1 MSTIDQMRD
10 NVSCMTDFEPLNR
23 DELLVI
29 EKAREAIDKIYRIP
43 CTNCQ
48 YCVGSCPQSVP
59 IPKIFG
65 AYNRKLIFNDLP
77 AAQLQYAVEV
87 YRRGK
92 ASDCISCGKCEQVC
106 PQHIGII
113 ENLKV
118 IGREL
123 DTLPSAFD

>member
-1 MSTIDQMRD
+1 MKE
-10 NVSCMTDFEPLNR
+10 FLPLNR
-23 DELLVI
+23 YEFLFI
-29 EKAREAIDKIYRIP
+29 EEARKAFRKIDSIP
-43 CTNCQ
+43 CTTCQ
-48 YCVGSCPQSVP
+48 YCVEGCPQSIP

-77 AAQLQYAVEV
+77 AAGLHYAVEV
-87 YRRGK
+87 LRGGK
-92 ASDCISCGKCEQVC
+92 ASDCIACGKCEQVC

-123 DTLPSAFD
+123 DKLPSKFD